1 MTECPQ
7 CRQALADNAR
17 YCHSCGFSISL
28 DKPTVPQHA
37 VTAPTAEDPFPDR
50 LIGSVLEGKY
60 QILAKLG
67 QGGMG
72 SVYRARRVHIGDE
85 VAVKVLLQE
94 FVKNTAA
101 LERFRREARASAML
115 HHPNVVT
122 IHDYG
127 EANEASAPAFIVME
141 LVAGIPLRDII
152 EREGALTPPR
162 AVALMRSICAGVGAA
177 HRNGIVHR
185 DIKPDNI
192 IVQPPHMDGE
202 TETVKVLDF
211 GIAKLRDM
219 AGSAALTQTGMV
231 IGTPYYMSPEQ
242 CKAASL
248 DARSDVY
255 SLGAMM
261 YEMLAGN
268 PPFDAETPTGI
279 VARHLTES
287 PPPMRRELNV
297 PPAIE
302 AVIMRALSKDPNARP
317 SDAIEF
323 ARELTG
329 AAAQPHQAG
338 APAPTREAAQPVY
351 SQPIHQTPIYSQP
364 PAKSRK
370 GIVAGIVIALLVIA
384 AGAVGGVWLWNRKA
398 DRVDPGNRS
407 IAQSNA
413 NQNTNPPVTKQ
424 KQNVQ
429 PIPNANSSPPDVTPY
444 TPPVDAVSMK
454 REITDAL
461 NGWAAASRAH
471 DLGAHMSY
479 FADVLDT
486 YYNAKNVPSSRAR
499 ADIGRAFSIYSS
511 LDVQL
516 ANIEVT
522 LDDEGARATA
532 IFDKTWEFTGE
543 RRSVGS
549 VQQMV
554 WLEKRGGRW
563 LITGIK
569 DLKTYYVGK

>member
-1 MTECPQ
+1 
-7 CRQALADNAR
+7 
-17 YCHSCGFSISL
+17 
-28 DKPTVPQHA
+28 
-37 VTAPTAEDPFPDR
+37 
-50 LIGSVLEGKY
+50 
-60 QILAKLG
+60 
-67 QGGMG
+67 
-72 SVYRARRVHIGDE
+72 
-85 VAVKVLLQE
+85 
-94 FVKNTAA
+94 
-101 LERFRREARASAML
+101 
-115 HHPNVVT
+115 
-122 IHDYG
+122 
-127 EANEASAPAFIVME
+127 
-141 LVAGIPLRDII
+141 
-152 EREGALTPPR
+152 
-162 AVALMRSICAGVGAA
+162 
-177 HRNGIVHR
+177 
-185 DIKPDNI
+185 
-192 IVQPPHMDGE
+192 MDGE
-202 TETVKVLDF
+202 AETVKVLDF

-242 CKAASL
+242 CKAAPL

-287 PPPMRRELNV
+287 PPPLRRELNV

-302 AVIMRALSKDPNARP
+302 SVIMRALSKDPNARP
-317 SDAIEF
+317 PDAMEF
-323 ARELTG
+323 ARELTN
-329 AAAQPHQAG
+329 AAAQPHQAS

-351 SQPIHQTPIYSQP
+351 PPPVYPQHGYSSP

-370 GIVAGIVIALLVIA
+370 GMIAGIAVVLLVVA
-384 AGAVGGVWLWNRKA
+384 AGAVGGIWLWNRKA
-398 DRVDPGNRS
+398 DRSDSSNRS
-407 IAQSNA
+407 IAQANA
-413 NQNTNPPVTKQ
+413 NQNISPQTTKP

-429 PIPNANSSPPDVTPY
+429 SIPNVNSSPPNVTPY
-444 TPPVDAVSMK
+444 TPPVDAASLK
-454 REITDAL
+454 REITEAL

-471 DLGAHMSY
+471 DLNAHMSY

-522 LDDEGARATA
+522 LDDTGARASA
-532 IFDKTWEFTGE
+532 VFDKTWEFTGE

-563 LITGIK
+563 LIIGIK

>member
-7 CRQALADNAR
+7 CKQPLADNAR
-17 YCHSCGFSISL
+17 FCHSCGLSIL
-28 DKPTVPQHA
+28 PFKETVPQNS
-37 VTAPTAEDPFPDR
+37 VTAPAVGEPFADK

-60 QILAKLG
+60 KILAKLG

-85 VAVKVLLQE
+85 VAVKVLLQD

-127 EANEASAPAFIVME
+127 EAVDESAPAFIVME
-141 LVAGIPLRDII
+141 LVAGTPLGDII
-152 EREGALTPPR
+152 EREGPIAPQR
-162 AVALMRSICAGVGAA
+162 AVALMKSICAGVGAA
-177 HRNGIVHR
+177 HRSGIIHR

-192 IVQPPHMDGE
+192 IVQPPQMDGE

-242 CKAASL
+242 CKAAQL

-255 SLGAMM
+255 SLGAVM
-261 YEMLAGN
+261 YEMLAGS
-268 PPFDAETPTGI
+268 PPFQAETPTGI
-279 VARHLTES
+279 VAKHLTES
-287 PPPMRRELNV
+287 PPPMRREFV

-302 AVIMRALSKDPNARP
+302 AVVMRALSKDPAARP
-317 SDAIEF
+317 SDAMEF
-323 ARELTG
+323 ARELI
-329 AAAQPHQAG
+329 AAMH
-338 APAPTREAAQPVY
+338 APQRIIDPIPTREAAPPPVYPQPVY
-351 SQPIHQTPIYSQP
+351 SQPPV
-364 PAKSRK
+364 KSRK
-370 GIVAGIVIALLVIA
+370 GMIAAVVISFVVVAAGI
-384 AGAVGGVWLWNRKA
+384 GGGVWWWQMKGDAGESNR
-398 DRVDPGNRS
+398 N
-407 IAQSNA
+407 IAQANA
-413 NQNTNPPVTKQ
+413 NQSLPVNRSKPAIQT
-424 KQNVQ
+424 
-429 PIPNANSSPPDVTPY
+429 IPNANTSPPDITPY
-444 TPPVDAVSMK
+444 TPPVGEASLK
-454 REITDAL
+454 KEIADTL

-471 DLGAHMSY
+471 DLDAHMDY
-479 FADVLDT
+479 FAPLLDT

-511 LDVQL
+511 LDVRI

-522 LDDEGARATA
+522 LDVTGVRATA
-532 IFDKTWEFTGE
+532 LFDKTWEFVGE
-543 RRSVGS
+543 RRSTGS

-554 WLEKRGGRW
+554 WLEKRSGRW